1 MYGRA
6 ALIALCLICCASR
19 ASAGDAAAEAL
30 FRAGRQAADQKDW
43 KTACARFEESNR
55 LEPASGTV
63 FNLANCREQLGELAS
78 AWQRYLEVKDKLEP
92 GDSRLEIVTERIANL
107 EKRLPKLTLESDGS
121 IANLVVLRDGK
132 EVGAATFGVALPVD
146 PGTHSIVV
154 RAPGRSDNVLSV
166 ELAEGEQRSLKLEPG
181 APLDVAKPAAESAP
195 PPAPRATPRETS
207 SSTRT
212 AGFVIG
218 GVGAAGLVTSLVT
231 GALVL
236 SKKSTVDDECSNKV
250 CSPAGVEAGEDGALF
265 STVSTVA
272 FAVGAVG
279 LGVGTYL
286 VLSSDDSGEEQSRLE
301 LRALPGQASVT
312 LGGRF

>member
-1 MYGRA
+1 MDGRA
-6 ALIALCLICCASR
+6 ALIGLCLICCASR

-63 FNLANCREQLGELAS
+63 FNLAHCREQLGELAS

-92 GDSRLEIVTERIANL
+92 GDSRLEVVTERIASL
-107 EKRLPKLTLESDGS
+107 ERRLPKLTLENDGS
-121 IANLVVLRDGK
+121 IPGMVALRDDK
-132 EVGAATFGVALPVD
+132 EVGAATFGVPLPVD
-146 PGTHSIVV
+146 PGKHTIVV
-154 RAPGRSDNVLSV
+154 RARGRRDNVITV

-181 APLDVAKPAAESAP
+181 APADAVKPVKGSAP
-195 PPAPRATPRETS
+195 PASAPAERRDAP

-250 CSPAGVEAGEDGALF
+250 CSPEGVQAGEDGALF

-286 VLSSDDSGEEQSRLE
+286 VLSSDDSGEERSRLE

>member
-1 MYGRA
+1 MDGRA

-63 FNLANCREQLGELAS
+63 FNLAHCREQLGELAS

-92 GDSRLEIVTERIANL
+92 GDSRLEVVTERIANL

-121 IANLVVLRDGK
+121 SDGMVVMRDGK

-146 PGTHSIVV
+146 PGTHTVVV
-154 RAPGRSDNVLSV
+154 RAPGRRDHVISV

-181 APLDVAKPAAESAP
+181 APVDAAQPAAESAT
-195 PPAPRATPRETS
+195 PARPAKPRETS

-286 VLSSDDSGEEQSRLE
+286 VLSSDDSGAEQSRVE

-312 LGGRF
+312 LGGSF

>member
-6 ALIALCLICCASR
+6 ALIGLCLFCCVSR

-30 FRAGRQAADQKDW
+30 FRAGREAAEQKDYE
-43 KTACARFEESNR
+43 TACARFEESNR
-55 LEPASGTV
+55 LEPAAGTV
-63 FNLANCREQLGELAS
+63 FNLAHCREQLGELAS

-92 GDSRLEIVTERIANL
+92 GDSRLSVVSERIANL
-107 EKRLPKLTLESDGS
+107 EKRLPKLILETDRATPDL
-121 IANLVVLRDGK
+121 IVLRDGK
-132 EVGAATFGVALPVD
+132 EVGAATFGLALPVD
-146 PGTHSIVV
+146 PGRHTIVV
-154 RAPGRSDNVLSV
+154 RAPGRKDNVLSV
-166 ELAEGEQRSLKLEPG
+166 ELGEGEQRSLKLEPG
-181 APLDVAKPAAESAP
+181 VPVDAVKPTQESAP
-195 PPAPRATPRETS
+195 SAALTAKSGKAT

-212 AGFVIG
+212 AGFVVG
-218 GVGAAGLVTSLVT
+218 GIGAAGLVTSLIT
-231 GALVL
+231 GAVVL

-250 CSPAGVEAGEDGALF
+250 CSPEGVQAGEDGALF

-286 VLSSDDSGEEQSRLE
+286 VLSSDDSGEEQSRLGVE
-301 LRALPGQASVT
+301 ARPGQASLT

>member
-1 MYGRA
+1 MDGRA
-6 ALIALCLICCASR
+6 ALIGLCLLCCASR

-30 FRAGRQAADQKDW
+30 FRAGRQAADQRDW

-55 LEPASGTV
+55 LEPAAGTV
-63 FNLANCREQLGELAS
+63 FNLAHCREQLGELAS

-92 GDSRLEIVTERIANL
+92 GDSRLAIVTERIASL
-107 EKRLPKLTLESDGS
+107 EKRLPKLVLENDGS
-121 IANLVVLRDGK
+121 TPGVSVLRDGK

-146 PGTHSIVV
+146 PGKHTVVV
-154 RAPGRSDNVLSV
+154 RAPGRQDNVMTV

-181 APLDVAKPAAESAP
+181 APVDAAKPPTESP
-195 PPAPRATPRETS
+195 PPTAPAKTRETP

-218 GVGAAGLVTSLVT
+218 SVGAAGLVTSLVT

-250 CSPAGVEAGEDGALF
+250 CSPEGVQAGEDGALF

-272 FAVGAVG
+272 FAVGVVG